1 LASITGGH
9 CLCPSDR
16 QGKAVN
22 MRRGSAGYGPLWFDK
37 FWRSCLGLER
47 CGRYVPVRW
56 VLAVSDRLGL
66 ASCGSVRYGGLG
78 SAWRVWFGSGC
89 SW

>member
-1 LASITGGH
+1 
-9 CLCPSDR
+9 
-16 QGKAVN
+16 

-47 CGRYVPVRW
+47 CGRYVSVRW

-78 SAWRVWFGSGC
+78 SVWRVWVGSG
-89 SW
+89 WDW